1 MDYSGIYAELYW
13 QAFWATYGVIIFIS
27 GIVGI
32 VVSVLVAKAA
42 ERKGRSFVGFLLLGL
57 FLSPIISGIVV
68 ALLPEQTAIAA
79 ARTEG
84 KTRACPRCGEEIM
97 AVASICKHCQS
108 EIEPVKEPTPE
119 EKSADKAESEQI
131 AVIWLDWHKKQLW
144 EKAGEPNLK
153 PWVESGQPDF
163 YEWLKKQV

>member
-1 MDYSGIYAELYW
+1 VNYYDVYSQVYW

-27 GIVGI
+27 GVVGLVI
-32 VVSVLVAKAA
+32 SVIVAKAA
-42 ERKGRSFVGFLLLGL
+42 ERKGRSFAGFLLLGL

-68 ALLPEQTAIAA
+68 ALLPEQNSIAA

-84 KTRACPRCGEEIM
+84 KTRSCPRCGEEIM

-108 EIEPVKEPTPE
+108 EIEPIKEETPA
-119 EKSADKAESEQI
+119 EKSASQAESEQI
-131 AVIWLDWHKKQLW
+131 ATVWLDWHKRQTW

-153 PWVESGQPDF
+153 PWIDSGQPDF
-163 YEWLKKQV
+163 YEWLKTQV